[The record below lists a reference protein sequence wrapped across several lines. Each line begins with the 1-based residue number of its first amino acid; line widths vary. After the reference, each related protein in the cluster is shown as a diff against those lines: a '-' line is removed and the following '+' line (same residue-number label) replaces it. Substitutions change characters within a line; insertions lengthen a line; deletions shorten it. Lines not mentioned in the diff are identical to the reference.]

1 MRRLSRPATPALRA
15 SCSVLHDRRGG
26 GRWGGMGRVCL
37 GTTGY
42 FLLHGEKQADED
54 AAWGPVSL
62 SFSLFTAKTTRR
74 IHSGPC
80 NTAVTPQP
88 PPFTPHTE
96 LSTVFLSS
104 DHLSFSLPS
113 SPPPPR
119 LRAFLPL
126 QDCACVPDRGAE
138 DCEEGDA
145 GQDAQ
150 AQGINT
156 YRRNGTH
163 THKITVL
170 RKAD

>member
-1 MRRLSRPATPALRA
+1 MIAGE
-15 SCSVLHDRRGG
+15 GG
-26 GRWGGMGRVCL
+26 PRGRWGGMGRVCL

-104 DHLSFSLPS
+104 DHLSPSPFPLLPLPHAFAPS
-113 SPPPPR
+113 SPYR
-119 LRAFLPL
+119 IVRAFLIEEQKIVKKVM
-126 QDCACVPDRGAE
+126 QDKMR
-138 DCEEGDA
+138 
-145 GQDAQ
+145 
-150 AQGINT
+150 
-156 YRRNGTH
+156 
-163 THKITVL
+163 K
-170 RKAD
+170 RKA